1 MNKRQRKK
9 QAKKQAIKTGV
20 YRPRN
25 TFRSSMSI
33 KTGAYTPRNT
43 FRSTM
48 SIQTTLFNPNIPK
61 NKKMISLAERN
72 LNRLA
77 FVITKPNIV
86 NLTNLTEDDVK
97 FLQGAKFTHDVENLY
112 QYFEYNRDHYRDPK
126 RIDNIVRKVMTKY
139 FYNRN
144 ISSTQALDNALRR
157 LTRQLDDITR
167 KHEKKSKDRRR
178 FNNPFVIV
186 YYSQMELR

>member
-25 TFRSSMSI
+25 TFRS
-33 KTGAYTPRNT
+33 
-43 FRSTM
+43 TM
-48 SIQTTLFNPNIPK
+48 SIQSTLFNPNLPK
-61 NKKMISLAERN
+61 NEKMISLAERN

-86 NLTNLTEDDVK
+86 NLQNLTEDDVK
-97 FLQGAKFTHDVENLY
+97 FLQSTQFTQVVSQVLEFMIYDRN
-112 QYFEYNRDHYRDPK
+112 HYRDPN
-126 RIDNIVRKVMTKY
+126 RVDNIVRKVMTKY
-139 FYNRN
+139 FYKRN
-144 ISSTQALDNALRR
+144 ITSTRALYNAINR
-157 LTRQLDDITR
+157 LIRQLEAIT
-167 KHEKKSKDRRR
+167 KKYSKGKDKRR

-186 YYSQMELR
+186 YYNQMELR

>member
-9 QAKKQAIKTGV
+9 QAKKQALKTGV
-20 YRPRN
+20 YR
-25 TFRSSMSI
+25 
-33 KTGAYTPRNT
+33 PRNT

-48 SIQTTLFNPNIPK
+48 SIQTTLFNPNLPK

-77 FVITKPNIV
+77 FVITKPGIV
-86 NLTNLTEDDVK
+86 NLQNLTEDDVK
-97 FLQGAKFTHDVENLY
+97 FLQGAKFTHDVENIF

-126 RIDNIVRKVMTKY
+126 RVDNIVRKVMTKY

-144 ISSTQALDNALRR
+144 ITSTRALDNALKR
-157 LTRQLDDITR
+157 LIRQLEAVT
-167 KHEKKSKDRRR
+167 KKYSKGKDKRR

-186 YYSQMELR
+186 YYNQMELR

>member
-33 KTGAYTPRNT
+33 KT
-43 FRSTM
+43 
-48 SIQTTLFNPNIPK
+48 TLFDPNHPT
-61 NKKMISLAERN
+61 NERMIYLAERN

-77 FVITKPNIV
+77 FVITKPNVV

-97 FLQGAKFTHDVENLY
+97 YLQSPQFDSLVKQVQQHMTYD
-112 QYFEYNRDHYRDPK
+112 RTKYRDK
-126 RIDNIVRKVMTKY
+126 ERVDNINRYVFTKY
-139 FYNRN
+139 FEERD
-144 ISSTQALDNALRR
+144 IKSTQALSNAIRR
-157 LTRQLDDITR
+157 LIKQLDKVT
-167 KHEKKSKDRRR
+167 KEYEKGRDKRRA
-178 FNNPFVIV
+178 NSPFVIV
-186 YYSQMELR
+186 YYNQMELR

>member
-9 QAKKQAIKTGV
+9 QAKKQAMKTGV

-25 TFRSSMSI
+25 TFRS
-33 KTGAYTPRNT
+33 
-43 FRSTM
+43 TM
-48 SIQTTLFNPNIPK
+48 SIQSTLFDPNLPK
-61 NKKMISLAERN
+61 NEKMISLAERN

-86 NLTNLTEDDVK
+86 NLQNLTEDDVK
-97 FLQGAKFTHDVENLY
+97 FLQNPQFTQLVSQVL
-112 QYFEYNRDHYRDPK
+112 EYMIYDRNHYRDPN
-126 RIDNIVRKVMTKY
+126 RVDNIVRKVMTKY
-139 FYNRN
+139 FYKRN
-144 ISSTQALDNALRR
+144 ISSTRALYNAIKR
-157 LTRQLDDITR
+157 LIRQLDAITR
-167 KHEKKSKDRRR
+167 KYAKKARDRRR

>member
-9 QAKKQAIKTGV
+9 QAKKQALKTGV

-25 TFRSSMSI
+25 TFRS
-33 KTGAYTPRNT
+33 
-43 FRSTM
+43 TM
-48 SIQTTLFNPNIPK
+48 SIQSTLFDINDRK
-61 NKKMISLAERN
+61 NQNMLYLAERN

-86 NLTNLTEDDVK
+86 NLTNLTKDDVK
-97 FLQGAKFTHDVENLY
+97 FLQGAKFTHDIENIF
-112 QYFEYNRDHYRDPK
+112 QYFVYNRDHHRDPN
-126 RIDNIVRKVMTKY
+126 RVDNIVRKVMTKY

-157 LTRQLDDITR
+157 LTRQLDYITR

>member
-9 QAKKQAIKTGV
+9 QAKKQALKTGV

-25 TFRSSMSI
+25 TFRS
-33 KTGAYTPRNT
+33 
-43 FRSTM
+43 TM
-48 SIQTTLFNPNIPK
+48 SIQSTLFNPNLPK
-61 NKKMISLAERN
+61 NQKMISLAERN

-86 NLTNLTEDDVK
+86 NLQNLTEDDVK
-97 FLQGAKFTHDVENLY
+97 FLQNSQFTQLVSQVL
-112 QYFEYNRDHYRDPK
+112 EYTIYDRNHYKDPNRV
-126 RIDNIVRKVMTKY
+126 DNIVRKVMTKY
-139 FYNRN
+139 FYKRN
-144 ISSTQALDNALRR
+144 ISSTRALYNAIKR
-157 LTRQLDDITR
+157 LLRQLEAIT
-167 KHEKKSKDRRR
+167 KKYSKGKDRRR